1 MPQSKA
7 AQRQVASP
15 KRRGSESSATSALL
29 LSLIHRSAWNGH
41 SANFAF
47 KEFSEVRTILGAV
60 ASYSQ
65 RKGAC
70 RGGTVTDPE
79 KIKQTVLA

>member
-1 MPQSKA
+1 VKP
-7 AQRQVASP
+7 VL
-15 KRRGSESSATSALL
+15 ATYLEE
-29 LSLIHRSAWNGH
+29 
-41 SANFAF
+41 
-47 KEFSEVRTILGAV
+47 EFSEVRTILGAV

-65 RKGAC
+65 RKGAY